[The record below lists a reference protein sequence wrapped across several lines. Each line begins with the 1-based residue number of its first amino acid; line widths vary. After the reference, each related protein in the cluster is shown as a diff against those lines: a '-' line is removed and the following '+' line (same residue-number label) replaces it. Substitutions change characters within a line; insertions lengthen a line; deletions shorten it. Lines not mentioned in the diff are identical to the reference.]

1 MASANSKPSKV
12 TVSEKQGRASSKGVD
27 NYYKTEVTT
36 LGDGSIK
43 RETFR
48 TDAKGNNGVKVQ
60 EVSVK
65 DGKITG
71 STISS
76 NATAAERKALN
87 NPNSQLRNSK

>member
-1 MASANSKPSKV
+1 MASATSKPSKV

-48 TDAKGNNGVKVQ
+48 TDAQGNNAVKVQ
-60 EVSVK
+60 EVIGDK
-65 DGKITG
+65 DGKVTS
-71 STISS
+71 STRYHLMQQQEK
-76 NATAAERKALN
+76 ERALN
-87 NPNSQLRNSK
+87 QIQTLN